1 MEGLIQVRIPEE
13 LIEEIRQRNS
23 IVDVIGNYVTLEK
36 KGPRYLGRCPF
47 HNEKTPSFTVTPGKE
62 MYYCFG
68 CHKGGNVFT
77 FLCDIEQITFME
89 AVKKLADRVG
99 IEIPGVEETKEDR
112 EKRSVKEQLYDIN
125 KETAKYYHDVLK
137 SDAGARAR
145 EYFGRR
151 QLTPQTINAFGLGA
165 SSMHKDGLYKHLRSL
180 GYGNDILKKSGL
192 FVFDESKGV
201 RDLFVNRVMY
211 PIINISH
218 KVIGFGGRVMGDGLP
233 KYINSPETDVFEKR
247 KNLFGLYLAR
257 GANKG
262 NIIICEGYMD
272 VIALHQAGFNQAV
285 ASLGTALT
293 PEQVN
298 LIAKY
303 SDNVL
308 ICYDSDGAGTKAA
321 LKAINLI
328 KAVGKTS
335 KVINMKPYK
344 DPDEF
349 IKALGRD
356 AFQERINNAVNSMFF
371 SIDTQMAAYD
381 LDDPAEKTRFE
392 QYVIKRM
399 AAIRDVHERSNYIS
413 SSSKR
418 YDIEESLIKA
428 GVERILLSGDI
439 PDLSDL
445 PSEVKQP
452 SKPKE
457 KVTASQRMLLT
468 YICDRPSIYNKI
480 KDHLKVEDFT
490 DELIQRVALLM
501 FKAIEDNHFIPAA
514 LIDEFADSD
523 ESNLVAEIVNT
534 NVIDYGEDSDDFE
547 TAVNDALKNIL
558 RNKNKILLNS
568 TNDLSEM
575 QELMKEQNEIE
586 KLHISLK

>member
-1 MEGLIQVRIPEE
+1 MRIPEE
-13 LIEEIRQRNS
+13 LIEEIRERNS
-23 IVDVIGNYVTLEK
+23 IVDVVGNYVTLEK
-36 KGPRYLGRCPF
+36 KGPRYLGKCPF

-77 FLCDIEQITFME
+77 FLCDIEQITFKE

-99 IEIPGVEETKEDR
+99 IEIPGTDETKEDR
-112 EKRSVKEQLYDIN
+112 EKRSVREQLYDIN
-125 KETAKYYHDVLK
+125 KETAKYYHNVLK

-145 EYFGRR
+145 EYFGKR

-165 SSMHKDGLYKHLRSL
+165 ASMHKDGLYNHLRSL

-218 KVIGFGGRVMGDGLP
+218 KIIGFGGRVMGDGLP
-233 KYINSPETDVFEKR
+233 KYINSPETEVFEKR

-257 GANKG
+257 GANTG

-321 LKAINLI
+321 LKAIDLF
-328 KAVGKTS
+328 KAAGLTT
-335 KVINMKPYK
+335 KVIDMKPYK

-349 IKALGRD
+349 IKALGKD
-356 AFQERINNAVNSMFF
+356 AFQERINNAVNSIFF
-371 SIDTQMAAYD
+371 SIDTEKSSYD
-381 LDDPAEKTRFE
+381 LDDPAEKTKFE
-392 QYVIKRM
+392 QYVIMRM
-399 AAIRDVHERSNYIS
+399 AAMGDVLERGNYITAAA
-413 SSSKR
+413 KR
-418 YDIEESLIKA
+418 YGIEESLIKS
-428 GVERILLSGDI
+428 GVEELILSGRITVFDN
-439 PDLSDL
+439 DL
-445 PSEVKQP
+445 PETRQP
-452 SKPKE
+452 HKIE
-457 KVTASQRMLLT
+457 NKVIQSQHMLLT
-468 YICDRPSIYNKI
+468 YICDNPSIYNKV
-480 KDHLKVEDFT
+480 KDYLKVEDFT
-490 DELIQRVALLM
+490 DELSQRVARHM
-501 FKAIEDNHFIPAA
+501 FKTIEDNTFKPAA

-523 ESNLVAEIVNT
+523 ESNAVAKIVNSEK
-534 NVIDYGEDSDDFE
+534 IDITEE
-547 TAVNDALKNIL
+547 TDNKDKAFNDALKNIL
-558 RNKNKILLNS
+558 RDNNKRLLN
-568 TNDLSEM
+568 TTDDLSEI
-575 QELMKEQNEIE
+575 QRLMKEQNEIE
-586 KLHISLK
+586 QIHISLK